1 MLENILY
8 IAGMAFGFGTLIWSN
23 YSKNIS
29 PDEE

>member
-23 YSKNIS
+23 SKEIS